1 MTENNKDNNK
11 NIFVKII
18 EWCKRSFLHPT
29 TMTVSKFGVGC
40 LNPDKKIIKNGY
52 PKKKPLFAFLFNE
65 FFSYIIY

>member
-29 TMTVSKFGVGC
+29 TE
-40 LNPDKKIIKNGY
+40 L
-52 PKKKPLFAFLFNE
+52 E
-65 FFSYIIY
+65 FIF